1 MEEMTGFEAH
11 VGDTPVAASVAD
23 QARSAAGGGDAGA
36 FESLKAAVQEASP
49 DERGAAAKQL
59 ADEKPAYE
67 TLHRALQELGIEPA
81 PGEPNNE
88 GE

>member
-1 MEEMTGFEAH
+1 MDEATGFEAH

-23 QARSAAGGGDAGA
+23 QARSAAGREDGEA
-36 FESLKAAVQEASP
+36 FESLKAAVQDASP

-81 PGEPNNE
+81 PGEPGDE
-88 GE
+88 GQ